1 MPAALNAANEVA
13 VQAFLDRRIGF
24 LGIAETI
31 RRTMDAHK
39 PVEVSTIED
48 ALHTDAWA
56 RAKAGEV
63 VTSLS
68 APAAVK

>member
-1 MPAALNAANEVA
+1 

-24 LGIAETI
+24 LGIAESI

-39 PVEVSTIED
+39 PVEVSTVED

-56 RAKAGEV
+56 RAKAGDV
-63 VTSLS
+63 VNSLS
-68 APAAVK
+68 APAR